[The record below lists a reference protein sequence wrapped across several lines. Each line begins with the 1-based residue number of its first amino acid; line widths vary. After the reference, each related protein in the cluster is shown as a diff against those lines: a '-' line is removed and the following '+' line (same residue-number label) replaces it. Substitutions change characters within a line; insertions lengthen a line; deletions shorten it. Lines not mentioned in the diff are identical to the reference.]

1 MDAGRPTMPNRAA
14 VRLLLVGPL
23 ALCSAAGIGVHQET
37 LLRKFA
43 DTADAPG
50 FRVGSPES
58 PLQALSRHVATTLGM
73 DPSDEA
79 LHARV
84 AATFLDAAGPIFLEG
99 AASTAAAAQMHT
111 ASTALLSAD
120 ASAPFDPSSGLS
132 EPTAACRQLLSDW
145 MAKCVFGPRPV

>member
-1 MDAGRPTMPNRAA
+1 MDAGWPTMPNRAA

-23 ALCSAAGIGVHQET
+23 ALCCAAGTGVHQET

-50 FRVGSPES
+50 WSPES

-84 AATFLDAAGPIFLEG
+84 AATFLDAAGPIFLEV

-111 ASTALLSAD
+111 ASTALLSAG